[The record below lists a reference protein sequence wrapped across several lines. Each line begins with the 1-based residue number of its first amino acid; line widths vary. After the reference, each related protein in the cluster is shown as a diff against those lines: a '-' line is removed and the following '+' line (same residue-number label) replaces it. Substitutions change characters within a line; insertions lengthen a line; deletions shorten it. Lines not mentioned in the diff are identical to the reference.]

1 MHKRKVGNNN
11 IKLEITLTDWGLF
24 ELLHDEAAKLLKK
37 SPAWAMCYDPED
49 NVHFISHGPGDS
61 HQVEHNPE
69 AVLLLKAADIIMK
82 HSEEFKDKPY
92 KGGLLTKDQTD

>member
-1 MHKRKVGNNN
+1 MHKRKFSNNE
-11 IKLEITLTDWGLF
+11 IEVKLTLTDRGLF
-24 ELLHDEAAKLLKK
+24 SIIHSEAAKLLKK

-49 NVHFISHGPGDS
+49 NVHFISHGSGDS

-69 AVLLLKAADIIMK
+69 AVLLLKAADIIMR
-82 HSEEFKDKPY
+82 HGEEFKDKPY